1 VHPRTEVTIDSL
13 YQVVYKKSIG
23 TKMNDLDF
31 CLEVVQGHVNHDGI
45 NISKSQKLQIW
56 YTTLCGEYQVGAQII
71 FPISGHDLGHVTL
84 QLLAYDRTYLQN
96 YLSYWLQIWQAALT
110 YHCYLTVVFCI
121 L

>member
-1 VHPRTEVTIDSL
+1 VHPRAEVTIDSL

-84 QLLAYDRTYLQN
+84 QLLAFLAN
-96 YLSYWLQIWQAALT
+96 ISSKLFELLPSNMAS
-110 YHCYLTVVFCI
+110 YLTVVFCI